1 MAFAVA
7 LPSKTSFN
15 TNPVASPDVDIA
27 MFVGT
32 KLILLSKNTQS
43 APEGYGCSGD
53 GEADINRWKLDLM
66 TYGQTLVNY
75 AIHFRTDDGDAQFQ
89 AAQEFYDEL
98 QEIKDLETSYEKIVI
113 PARGA
118 MHWVAAYFADLWS

>member
-43 APEGYGCSGD
+43 APEGYGRSGD

-66 TYGQTLVNY
+66 IHGTALVNY
-75 AIHFRTDDGDAQFQ
+75 AMHFRTDDGDAQFQ
-89 AAQEFYDEL
+89 AAQEFFDEQ
-98 QEIKDLETSYEKIVI
+98 QEIENFETNYVGFVI
-113 PARGA
+113 PARSA